1 MAANLKSMKRRFVR
15 LSSQATI
22 TQLKKFIAKKI
33 LDGMEKYRDVRKM
46 ISLIL
51 SFIVMFFLI
60 CC

>member
-33 LDGMEKYRDVRKM
+33 LDGMEKYRDVSM
-46 ISLIL
+46 IVNFNIL
-51 SFIVMFFLI
+51 SFINN
-60 CC
+60 